1 MISHLQWPWKW
12 NLKIPDFARGIHPPS
27 HKEATAESPIRFIPT
42 PARVTLPLH
51 QHAGTAA
58 DLVVKPRDKVLW
70 GDLIAEPHDE
80 RISAGVHSPVTGS
93 VRPLTAVTLPNG
105 RHASAIP
112 VETEEGTPCG
122 EAVWTAVSGG
132 EWPDEIPCD
141 LTSEDILKRIS
152 AAGIVGLGGAAF
164 PTHIK
169 LRPSVDRPVNTLLL
183 NGCECEPF
191 LTADDRL
198 MREVPRAIIAGAKL
212 AMIACGASETVITI
226 EDNKPE
232 AIAAMQAAMAGS
244 AKMRIV
250 VCRTKY
256 PMGGERQLIPAVF
269 GRSVPTGGYPHDIG
283 IVVVNV
289 GTAASI
295 ASAVLRNRPLTHRVI
310 TVTGGG
316 IRKPGNLLVPLGTSL
331 QDLISACGGLTDDAR
346 RVIAG
351 GPMMGFTVTDLSVP
365 VTKGTGGLTILTQAE
380 LDTEAATACIRCG
393 RCLDVCPL
401 GLMPTRIAQAVR
413 HDQLDLAQRL
423 DLEACCEC
431 GCCAYECPAR
441 IPLVQYLR
449 IGKQAV
455 HDKRSQPRPIVN
467 RRGLHND

>member
-1 MISHLQWPWKW
+1 MSPSPWWPFSWPGP
-12 NLKIPDFARGIHPPS
+12 NFARGIHPPP
-27 HKEATAESPIRFIPT
+27 HKEATADSPIRFLPT

-58 DLVVKPRDKVLW
+58 DLVVKPRDKVAW
-70 GDLIAEPHDE
+70 GDLVAKPHDE
-80 RISAGVHSPVTGS
+80 RISAGVHSPVSGA
-93 VRPLTAVTLPNG
+93 VRPLTAVSLPNG
-105 RHASAIP
+105 KHASAVV
-112 VETEEGTPCG
+112 VETADGTPSG
-122 EAVWTAVSGG
+122 EAIWSALFGG
-132 EWPDEIPCD
+132 EWPDTIPGD
-141 LTSEDILKRIS
+141 FTSDDILKSIS

-164 PTHIK
+164 PTQVK
-169 LRPSVDRPVNTLLL
+169 LRPSADKPVQTLLL

-198 MREVPRAIIAGAKL
+198 MREAPRAIVVGARL
-212 AMIACGASETVITI
+212 AMIACGARELVIAI

-232 AIAAMQAAMAGS
+232 AIAAMQATLAGV
-244 AKMRIV
+244 AAARIV

-269 GRSVPTGGYPHDIG
+269 GRSVPTGGYPLDIG

-289 GTAASI
+289 GTAAAI
-295 ASAVLRNRPLTHRVI
+295 AAAVFRNRPLTHRVI

-316 IRKPGNLLVPLGTSL
+316 IRNPGNLLVPLGSSL
-331 QDLISACGGLTDDAR
+331 QDLIDACGGLTDDAR

-351 GPMMGFTVTDLSVP
+351 GPMMGFTVTDLSIP
-365 VTKGTGGLTILTQAE
+365 VTKGTGGLTIFTQAE
-380 LDTEAATACIRCG
+380 LDAEAATACIRCG

-413 HDQLDLAQRL
+413 HDQLDLARRL

-441 IPLVQYLR
+441 VPLVQYLR

-455 HDKRSQPRPIVN
+455 HDLHSQPQPAVSG
-467 RRGLHND
+467 RGTHHD

>member
-1 MISHLQWPWKW
+1 MSASTWWPWSW
-12 NLKIPDFARGIHPPS
+12 LGPNFARGIHPPS
-27 HKEATAESPIRFIPT
+27 HKEATAERPIRFLPT

-58 DLVVKPRDKVLW
+58 DLVVKPRDKVTW
-70 GDLIAEPHDE
+70 GDLVAGPHDE
-80 RISAGVHSPVTGS
+80 QISAGVHSPVTGA

-105 RHASAIP
+105 KHASAIP
-112 VETEEGTPCG
+112 VETEAGTPSG
-122 EAVWTAVSGG
+122 EEIWAALFGG
-132 EWPDEIPCD
+132 EWPDTIPGD
-141 LTSEDILKRIS
+141 LTSADILKSIS

-164 PTHIK
+164 PTQVK
-169 LRPSVDRPVNTLLL
+169 LRPTAGKPVHTLLL
-183 NGCECEPF
+183 NGCECEPY

-198 MREVPRAIIAGAKL
+198 MREAPRAIVTGARL
-212 AMIACGASETVITI
+212 AMIACGAHELVLAI

-232 AIAAMQAAMAGS
+232 AIAAMRSAADGVA
-244 AKMRIV
+244 AVRIV
-250 VCRTKY
+250 VCPTKY

-269 GRSVPTGGYPHDIG
+269 GKSVPTGGYPLDIG

-289 GTAASI
+289 ATAAAIS
-295 ASAVLRNRPLTHRVI
+295 AAVLRHRPLTHRVI

-316 IRKPGNLLVPLGTSL
+316 IRTPGNLLVPLGTSL
-331 QDLISACGGLTDDAR
+331 KDLIDACGGLTDDAR

-351 GPMMGFTVTDLSVP
+351 GPMMGFTVTDLSIP
-365 VTKGTGGLTILTQAE
+365 VTKGTGGLTIFTQAE
-380 LDTEAATACIRCG
+380 LDAESATACIRCG

-401 GLMPTRIAQAVR
+401 GLMPTRIAQAIR
-413 HDQLDLAQRL
+413 HDQLDLARHL

-455 HDKRSQPRPIVN
+455 HDQRSLLQPVVS
-467 RRGLHND
+467 GQGAHHE

>member
-1 MISHLQWPWKW
+1 MSGSSWWPWNW
-12 NLKIPDFARGIHPPS
+12 LGPNFSRGIHPAA
-27 HKEATAESPIRFIPT
+27 HKEATADSPIRFLPT

-51 QHAGTAA
+51 QHAGAAA
-58 DLVVKPRDKVLW
+58 DLVVKPRDKVTW
-70 GDLIAEPHDE
+70 GELVAKPHDE
-80 RISAGVHSPVTGS
+80 RISAGVHSPVTGA
-93 VRPLTAVTLPNG
+93 VRPLTAVSLPNG
-105 RHASAIP
+105 KHASA
-112 VETEEGTPCG
+112 VVMETEDGTPSG
-122 EAVWTAVSGG
+122 DLIWSALFGG
-132 EWPDEIPCD
+132 EWPDAIPGE
-141 LTSEDILKRIS
+141 LTSVDILQSIR

-164 PTHIK
+164 PTQVK
-169 LRPSVDRPVNTLLL
+169 LSPAADKPVQTLLL

-198 MREVPRAIIAGAKL
+198 MREAPRAIVAGARL
-212 AMIACGASETVITI
+212 AMIACGARELVIAI

-232 AIAAMQAAMAGS
+232 AIAAMQAALVGVA
-244 AKMRIV
+244 AARVV

-289 GTAASI
+289 GTAAAI
-295 ASAVLRNRPLTHRVI
+295 AAAVLRNRPLTHRVI

-316 IRKPGNLLVPLGTSL
+316 IRTPGNLLVPLGTSL
-331 QDLISACGGLTDDAR
+331 QDLIHACGGLTDDAR

-365 VTKGTGGLTILTQAE
+365 VTKGTGGLTILTQSE
-380 LDTEAATACIRCG
+380 LDAEAATVCIRCG

-401 GLMPTRIAQAVR
+401 GLMPTSIAQAVR
-413 HDQLDLAQRL
+413 HDQLDLARRL

-441 IPLVQYLR
+441 VPLVQYLR

-455 HDKRSQPRPIVN
+455 HDQRNQPRSVVGG
-467 RRGLHND
+467 RWWR